1 MENDDLLNEFEEFE
15 KTDQQDEASESEENP
30 PLLNL
35 DDLTEDLPGGFSTD
49 KVSPSAKIIKQKD
62 IDINYPKFGEEE
74 AEAYLKEDYE
84 QAKKKKFSPSFIPKE
99 EDTEGE
105 FDQQEFLIKNFKDF
119 LVVPKIAGK
128 NPSRKS
134 RNVYSK
140 EEVEQ
145 KEASVEISNNVPF
158 EDVSSSESSVIVNRG
173 IDGEIES
180 LEVYCKDGEKI
191 LIRFDF
197 GDEEV
202 IQK

>member
-1 MENDDLLNEFEEFE
+1 MSNDDLFDEFEN
-15 KTDQQDEASESEENP
+15 QDELGELDDNS

-35 DDLTEDLPGGFSTD
+35 DDLSDDLFGGLVAD
-49 KVSPSAKIIKQKD
+49 NVSPSAKIIKQKD
-62 IDINYPKFGEEE
+62 IDVNYPKFGEEQ

-84 QAKKKKFSPSFIPKE
+84 EAKKHKFSPSFIPKE
-99 EDTEGE
+99 EDTDKE
-105 FDQQEFLIKNFKDF
+105 FDHQEVLIKNFKDF

-134 RNVYSK
+134 RNIYSK
-140 EEVEQ
+140 DEVQQ
-145 KEASVEISNNVPF
+145 KDASVEISNNVPF
-158 EDVSSSESSVIVNRG
+158 NDVSSSESSVIVNRG